1 MMRHSSAGRVAAG
14 AVALALTAVIGTGC
28 ASHKKAQEDADR
40 AQAAATR
47 AEDAARRAE
56 DAAGRTEKAARSVE
70 ATAARIERMFEKGL
84 RK

>member
-1 MMRHSSAGRVAAG
+1 MMRLSSAGRVAAG
-14 AVALALTAVIGTGC
+14 AMVLALTAAISSGC
-28 ASHKKAQEDADR
+28 ASHKQVREDADR
-40 AQAAATR
+40 AQAAAAR

-56 DAAGRTEKAARSVE
+56 DAASRTEKAARSVE

>member
-1 MMRHSSAGRVAAG
+1 MMRFGSTGRVGAG
-14 AVALALTAVIGTGC
+14 VAALALLVVVAGGC
-28 ASHKKAQEDADR
+28 AGGKQAREDADR

-56 DAAGRTEKAARSVE
+56 EAAGRTEKAARSAE
-70 ATAARIERMFEKGL
+70 AAAARVERMFEKGL

>member
-1 MMRHSSAGRVAAG
+1 MKR
-14 AVALALTAVIGTGC
+14 IGTTGRIGAGLVAIALIGVMSSGC
-28 ASHKKAQEDADR
+28 ASNKQAQEDADR

-56 DAAGRTEKAARSVE
+56 EAAGRTEKAARSAE
-70 ATAARIERMFEKGL
+70 AAASRIERMFEKGL

>member
-1 MMRHSSAGRVAAG
+1 MMRLGSAARVGAIVATFAFLGAMSS
-14 AVALALTAVIGTGC
+14 GC
-28 ASHKKAQEDADR
+28 AGKSAAKEVDQ

-56 DAAGRTEKAARSVE
+56 DAASRTEKAATSAE
-70 ATAARIERMFEKGL
+70 QAASRIERMFQKGL

>member
-1 MMRHSSAGRVAAG
+1 MMRFGSAGRVGAG
-14 AVALALTAVIGTGC
+14 VVALALAAVMTSGC
-28 ASHKKAQEDADR
+28 ASHKKVQEDADR

-56 DAAGRTEKAARSVE
+56 DAAGRTEKAAKSVE

>member
-1 MMRHSSAGRVAAG
+1 MMRIRSVGRVGAGVVAISLAA
-14 AVALALTAVIGTGC
+14 VLSSGC
-28 ASHKKAQEDADR
+28 SAAKQAREDADR

-56 DAAGRTEKAARSVE
+56 EAAGRTEKAARSAE

>member
-1 MMRHSSAGRVAAG
+1 MRFDLTRRVG
-14 AVALALTAVIGTGC
+14 ATVAALALVTVVSSGC
-28 ASHKKAQEDADR
+28 TKKITEEADR

-56 DAAGRTEKAARSVE
+56 DAASRTEKAARSAE
-70 ATAARIERMFEKGL
+70 ASAARIERMFEKGL

>member
-1 MMRHSSAGRVAAG
+1 MMRFGSAARVGAVVATFALLGAMSSGCATSSAKEV
-14 AVALALTAVIGTGC
+14 
-28 ASHKKAQEDADR
+28 DR

-56 DAAGRTEKAARSVE
+56 DAAGRTEKAATSAE
-70 ATAARIERMFEKGL
+70 QAASRIERMFQKGL